1 MGTDVGRGEV
11 GGSGGGRRGDG
22 LFDDRVLSR
31 GSFVTNPSP
40 FSDVSIDFSSEEVD
54 EVFLSMGVGGDFLSV
69 GVGGSLGVGG
79 DFLSTGVGGV
89 LRSVGVGGG
98 FLSTGVGGDFSTGVG
113 GAFVSVV
120 VGMVFFSTEIGAIL
134 LSSVG
139 VFLSLEVGGALT
151 SAFSSFFVA
160 DEAVSLVAVGVAEAG
175 VVNLS
180 LAPYL
185 PGRVGLVLFA
195 VLPVPFPVPPL
206 GFTLLANN

>member
-1 MGTDVGRGEV
+1 MGTDVGKGEV

-31 GSFVTNPSP
+31 GSFVTDPSP
-40 FSDVSIDFSSEEVD
+40 FSDVSIDFSSNEVD
-54 EVFLSMGVGGDFLSV
+54 GVFLSMGVGGDFLSV
-69 GVGGSLGVGG
+69 GVGGNLGVGE
-79 DFLSTGVGGV
+79 V

-120 VGMVFFSTEIGAIL
+120 VGVVFFSTETGAIL

-139 VFLSLEVGGALT
+139 VFLSLEVGRALT

-160 DEAVSLVAVGVAEAG
+160 DEAVNLVAVGVAEVG

-195 VLPVPFPVPPL
+195 VLPVPFPVPFPIPPL